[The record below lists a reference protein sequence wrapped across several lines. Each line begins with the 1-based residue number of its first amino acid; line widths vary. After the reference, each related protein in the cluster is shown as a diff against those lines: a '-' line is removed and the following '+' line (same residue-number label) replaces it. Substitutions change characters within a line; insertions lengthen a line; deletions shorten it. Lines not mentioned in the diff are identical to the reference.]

1 MKIGFFD
8 SGIGGL
14 TILNAVRGVLPE
26 YDYLFYG
33 DTKNVPYGDKTEEE
47 IRTLTKSAVEYLFD
61 RGAGLVVIACNTASA
76 ESLRKLQD
84 TMLDGAYSD
93 RKILGVIIPTI
104 ETIIDADS
112 KTVLIIGTNRTVN
125 SQKYNRELEKQNSS
139 VKLITIA
146 TPTLVP
152 LIEANQLQDAYDDLK
167 TVVEDQTGEVDTVVL
182 GCTHYTVLKNQL
194 KSDFPKLKIISQDEV
209 IPDKLKTYL
218 ENHPEIKLR
227 LTKGKNL
234 ETFITGDAEQ
244 G

>member
-26 YDYLFYG
+26 YDYLFFG

-47 IRTLTKSAVEYLFD
+47 ICTLTKSALEYLFD
-61 RGAGLVVIACNTASA
+61 HGAGLVVIACNTASA

-84 TMLDGAYSD
+84 TMLEGAYSD
-93 RKILGVIIPTI
+93 LKILGVIIPTI

-112 KTVLIIGTNRTVN
+112 EKVLIIGTNRTIN
-125 SQKYNRELEKQNSS
+125 SQKYNRELEKQNAQILLTS
-139 VKLITIA
+139 IA

-152 LIEANQLQDAYDDLK
+152 RIEANQIEEAYNDLK
-167 TVVEDQTGEVDTVVL
+167 QVVEGQIGEIDTIVL

-194 KSDFPKLKIISQDEV
+194 KRDFQKLKIISQDEV
-209 IPDKLKTYL
+209 IPEKLKTYL
-218 ENHPEIKLR
+218 ENHPEIKSK
-227 LTKGKNL
+227 LTKGNNL
-234 ETFITGDAEQ
+234 ETFLTGDVE
-244 G
+244 